1 MISGGDL
8 EEKKR
13 DRIWII
19 SGGRPVNPDLSNICE
34 EPVSGPVIEY
44 EISELARYLL
54 NPAPIT
60 LEEKIIGCKVYYSEP
75 HSGKI
80 MHLIRKMMLKG
91 NSSTEGDN
99 PLVEEII
106 STSKI
111 SAPAFKDECLNA
123 LFMKIHAML
132 RPYDP
137 AHKKLAGL
145 DTGKIDDIKA
155 VCADIGRNRYR
166 LSLKGSIN
174 EKIDFVA
181 NSLSKKTKVIFNKAY
196 LLNGLFEIRGFKFVS
211 FNAKKSYRLI
221 KFTRNDRTEYCVLNA
236 GYELEYRIYDSMLI
250 NYMHLFEQSVK
261 TDPQLRE
268 ALTLC
273 IKGEATPL
281 KLFFSKQPEKSYSE
295 NRFPLVYREVFS
307 AYNISPSEKAP
318 VANALNN
325 FQSIVFFN
333 YIPGSG
339 IGKKKLFTNIS
350 VMHDCKAL
358 EPIKSRLPEVYS
370 EINKKASVCDAGK
383 LYLLDSLRGYQ
394 NV

>member
-1 MISGGDL
+1 M

-13 DRIWII
+13 DNIWII
-19 SGGRPVNPDLSNICE
+19 SGGRPVNLDLSNICE

-54 NPAPIT
+54 NPNPIS
-60 LEEKIIGCKVYYSEP
+60 LEEKIIGCKVYYSKP

-80 MHLIRKMMLKG
+80 RHLIRKIMRKSNG
-91 NSSTEGDN
+91 STETDN

-106 STSKI
+106 SASKI
-111 SAPAFKDECLNA
+111 SAPAFKDKGLNA
-123 LFMKIHAML
+123 HFMKINELL

-137 AHKKLAGL
+137 VHKKLAGL

-155 VCADIGRNRYR
+155 VCEDIGRNRYR
-166 LSLKGSIN
+166 LNLKGSIN
-174 EKIDFVA
+174 EKIDFVG

-196 LLNGLFEIRGFKFVS
+196 LLNGLFEMRGFNFVA
-211 FNAKKSYRLI
+211 FNANKSYRLI
-221 KFTRNDRTEYCVLNA
+221 KFTLNDQTEYCVLNA
-236 GYELEYRIYDSMLI
+236 GHELEYRIYDSMPV

-261 TDPQLRE
+261 TDPRLRE

-281 KLFFSKQPEKSYSE
+281 KLFFSKHPEKSYSE
-295 NRFPLVYREVFS
+295 NRLPLIYREVFS
-307 AYNISPSEKAP
+307 AYNISSSEK
-318 VANALNN
+318 VTLANALND

-333 YIPGSG
+333 YIPDSG

-350 VMHDCKAL
+350 VMHDCRAL